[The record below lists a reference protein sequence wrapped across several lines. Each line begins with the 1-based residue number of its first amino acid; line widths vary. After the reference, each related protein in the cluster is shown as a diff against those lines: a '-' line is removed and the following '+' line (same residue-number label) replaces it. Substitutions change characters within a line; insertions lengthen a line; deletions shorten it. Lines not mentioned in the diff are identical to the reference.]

1 MKSKVVE
8 RLFEEMKRDRGW
20 VKLRR
25 WVRLKIWVWGC
36 LTRKYWDKSYEGYLF
51 RSKKGKNEI

>member
-8 RLFEEMKRDRGW
+8 RLFEEMERDGW
-20 VKLRR
+20 WKKCKR
-25 WVRLKIWVWGC
+25 WVRLQIWVWGC

-51 RSKKGKNEI
+51 RSKNGKNEI

>member
-8 RLFEEMKRDRGW
+8 RLFEEMERDGW
-20 VKLRR
+20 WRKFKR
-25 WVRLKIWVWGC
+25 WVRLKIWVWMF

-51 RSKKGKNEI
+51 RSNKGKNEI

>member
-8 RLFEEMKRDRGW
+8 RLFEEMKRDGWW

-51 RSKKGKNEI
+51 RSKKGKK